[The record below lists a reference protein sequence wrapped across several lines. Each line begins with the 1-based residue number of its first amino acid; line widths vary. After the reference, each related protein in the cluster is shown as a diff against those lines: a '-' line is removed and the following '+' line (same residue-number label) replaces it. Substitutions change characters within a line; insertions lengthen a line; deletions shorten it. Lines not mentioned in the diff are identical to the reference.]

1 MLAMMKAAVAAV
13 IVQPLVFVVWIF
25 LPLVVEGAHFSFADL
40 LVALSLSGYVYLV
53 ATGLVLFLGI
63 PLFLILRRMGKATL
77 PFVSASGFAAGAISN
92 AIFSW
97 PLRSSWKGS
106 SSGGDWHGKYVKF
119 IIDGH
124 YTIYGWFRYLESI
137 LMFGVHGL
145 VAAMV
150 FYWVWRRFHKHT
162 QGSMEH
168 AKVTRP

>member
-1 MLAMMKAAVAAV
+1 MSAMIKAAVAAV
-13 IVQPLVFVVWIF
+13 LVQPLVFVVWIF
-25 LPLVVEGAHFSFADL
+25 LPGVVEGAHFSFADL
-40 LVALSLSGYVYLV
+40 VEALSLSRYVWVV
-53 ATGLVLFLGI
+53 ATGFVLFLGI

-77 PFVSASGFAAGAISN
+77 PFVSASGFAAGAIPN

-97 PLRSSWKGS
+97 PLRSSWKGF
-106 SSGGDWHGKYVKF
+106 SSGGNWHGKYVEF

-150 FYWVWRRFHKHT
+150 FYWVWRKFHEPN
-162 QGSMEH
+162 QGF
-168 AKVTRP
+168 